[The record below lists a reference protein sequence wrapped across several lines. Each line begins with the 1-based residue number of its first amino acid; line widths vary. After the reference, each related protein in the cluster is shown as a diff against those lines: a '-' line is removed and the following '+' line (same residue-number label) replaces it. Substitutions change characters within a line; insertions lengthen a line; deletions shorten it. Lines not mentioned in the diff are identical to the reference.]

1 MKARNVIK
9 FSQLITSPT
18 KRHCVAIKFDFVA
31 FARDFRRGKLEKLF
45 TGCLESARFVS
56 TRSGTRNAVFFFF
69 LIKLSFSFQLDHQFR
84 RNQQEILNQKNRI
97 TNKPGGTALDFTLK
111 AAAFRLKV
119 DCIKI
124 KLVRAKDPRR
134 DVIL

>member
-1 MKARNVIK
+1 MENSKNCLQAVW
-9 FSQLITSPT
+9 SPL
-18 KRHCVAIKFDFVA
+18 AL
-31 FARDFRRGKLEKLF
+31 FRRVPARGTLF
-45 TGCLESARFVS
+45 
-56 TRSGTRNAVFFFF
+56 FFFF